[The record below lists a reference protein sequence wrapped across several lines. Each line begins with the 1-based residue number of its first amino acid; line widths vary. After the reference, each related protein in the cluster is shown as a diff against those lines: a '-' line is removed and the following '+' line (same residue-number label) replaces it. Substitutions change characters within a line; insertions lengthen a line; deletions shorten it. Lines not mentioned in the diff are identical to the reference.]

1 MTESSTV
8 LVTGVT
14 GFIGSHVAALALER
28 GYTVVGSMRN
38 LDRADSIR
46 AAIARRVPTERLRFV
61 AADLTDAAAWQ
72 AAMPGIDFVLHVAS
86 PFPAT
91 LPKNDAE
98 LVEPARQGVLH
109 VLRAARDHGVR
120 RVVLTSSTG
129 AAMYGQRRRAT
140 FTEADWTAVAN
151 RADTTPYF
159 RSKTLAERAAWD
171 FVAEHPNGPELTT
184 VLPGAVLG
192 PLLEADAGTS
202 AAIVQKLLDGSVP
215 ALPNIG
221 FPMVDVRSIA
231 ELHLLA
237 MEHPDAAGERFL
249 GAGEFLTFREVAD
262 VLRQAYPDRK
272 FPRFVLPN
280 FAVRLFSY
288 VDPTL
293 KPILVDLGTERRAD
307 ASKARA
313 RLGWEPMP
321 MDRSIRDC
329 AASLLALNLVCDR
342 RRRAV

>member
-1 MTESSTV
+1 MSESSTV
-8 LVTGVT
+8 LVTGIT

-38 LDRADSIR
+38 LDRTDSIR
-46 AAIARRVPTERLRFV
+46 AAIGRRVPTERLRFV

-72 AAMPGIDFVLHVAS
+72 AAMPGIDYVLHVAS

-98 LVEPARQGVLH
+98 IVEPARQGVLN
-109 VLRAARDHGVR
+109 VLQAASDHGVR

-129 AAMYGQRRRAT
+129 AAMYGRRRRAI
-140 FTEADWTAVAN
+140 FTETDWTAVAN
-151 RADTTPYF
+151 REDTTPYF

-171 FVAEHPNGPELTT
+171 FVAEHPDGPELTT

-192 PLLEADAGTS
+192 PLLDADAGTS
-202 AAIVQKLLDGSVP
+202 VAIVQKLMDGSVP

-221 FPMVDVRSIA
+221 FSMVDVRSIA

-237 MEHPDAAGERFL
+237 MEHAGAAGERFL
-249 GAGEFLTFREVAD
+249 GAGEYCTFKEVAD

-272 FPRFVLPN
+272 FPSFVLPN
-280 FAVRLFSY
+280 FAVRLFFY
-288 VDPTL
+288 IDPTL
-293 KPILVDLGTERRAD
+293 GPILVDLGAERRAD
-307 ASKARA
+307 ATKART

-321 MDRSIRDC
+321 MDQSIRDC
-329 AASLLALNLVCDR
+329 AASLLALNLV
-342 RRRAV
+342 